1 MGEGSNMCNVTIDGI
16 ALEVCDGA
24 TVLEAA
30 KQAGIDIPT
39 LCFMPKINEIG
50 SCRVCVVEIEGEDG
64 LAAACNTPV
73 CEGMCIR
80 TATPRVVAA
89 RPASMVSTFA
99 RRMHVVQAQRN
110 VCAAAP
116 RRRFGCERGRVCPR
130 VPLGGVG

>member
-1 MGEGSNMCNVTIDGI
+1 MRNVTIDGI
-16 ALEVCDGA
+16 ALEVCDGT

-64 LAAACNTPV
+64 LVAACNTPV

-89 RPASMVSTFA
+89 RRANVETMLAGHRGECTSCKRSGTCALQRLAADLGVSEDEYA
-99 RRMHVVQAQRN
+99 
-110 VCAAAP
+110 
-116 RRRFGCERGRVCPR
+116 PR